1 MIASEF
7 VSLHGMIED
16 SRWTFRF
23 TSEEQE
29 KFTFEELAASDA
41 LLPGRA
47 PTKVSLL
54 PGLAWQSKQDTTP
67 T

>member
-1 MIASEF
+1 MEF
-7 VSLHGMIED
+7 VSLDGMIED

-29 KFTFEELAASDA
+29 KFTFEGLAASDA
-41 LLPGRA
+41 LLLRRVS
-47 PTKVSLL
+47 TKVSLL
-54 PGLAWQSKQDTTP
+54 PGLARQSKQGNTP